1 MAFREAI
8 WFGIG
13 GSSFGIFM
21 LATPTNVLLF
31 LLGFAGSICWLAGFM
46 WLARVLFGSSE
57 H

>member
-8 WFGIG
+8 WFTIG

-31 LLGFAGSICWLAGFM
+31 LLGFAGAICWLAGFM
-46 WLARVLFGSSE
+46 WLARCLFGSSE